1 MRKIYENFHIQWP
14 WQWLWPKSLNLF
26 ISFTSL
32 DVCERRKR
40 DELRTFG
47 ERSLIMAKCCC
58 FSLNSG
64 LKVNINA
71 LFLAISVFLVSI
83 PLTAVPPSDS
93 SAFSNCFP
101 SKTVFFSWIQWRKVK
116 SAENRSHWPGEI
128 SASFFIA
135 LPKKKKNKKQTIEQR
150 TWEKQI
156 EPKKGYDFVPKN
168 VP

>member
-101 SKTVFFSWIQWRKVK
+101 SKTAFFLEFSGARLKVPKTEAIGPGKFLRVFSSPCQ
-116 SAENRSHWPGEI
+116 
-128 SASFFIA
+128 
-135 LPKKKKNKKQTIEQR
+135 KKKKTKNKRSSNELERSK
-150 TWEKQI
+150 
-156 EPKKGYDFVPKN
+156 
-168 VP
+168 